1 MDLIEA
7 KIAEIKNL
15 NLIYIFTTDNIL
27 NSDFEINPKVYD
39 KQNISCGFCPFNDIC
54 YTKEKDLTYLEK
66 VEDLSFL
73 GGDE

>member
-1 MDLIEA
+1 MYNNTLYELV
-7 KIAEIKNL
+7 KYTKNH
-15 NLIYIFTTDNIL
+15 IDKTTDDIL

-39 KQNISCGFCPFNDIC
+39 KQNISCSFCPFNDIC